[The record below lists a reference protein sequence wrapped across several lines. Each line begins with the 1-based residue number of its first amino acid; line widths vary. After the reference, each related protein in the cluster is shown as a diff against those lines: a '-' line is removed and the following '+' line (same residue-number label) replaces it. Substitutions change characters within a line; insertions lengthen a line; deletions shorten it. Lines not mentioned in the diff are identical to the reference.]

1 MLYTLVLP
9 HFAHVHIDSGLR
21 PGAPENIKEPGEA
34 VASTPVDNDVDETA
48 ATARV
53 MTSSAERREGS
64 SDDAAATAGKRL
76 QLKRLRPALCV
87 ILAKI

>member
-34 VASTPVDNDVDETA
+34 VASTHIDNDVDETA

-53 MTSSAERREGS
+53 ISSSAERRRKQRRRSHFGNESGHYYQKRS
-64 SDDAAATAGKRL
+64 SSR
-76 QLKRLRPALCV
+76 
-87 ILAKI
+87 